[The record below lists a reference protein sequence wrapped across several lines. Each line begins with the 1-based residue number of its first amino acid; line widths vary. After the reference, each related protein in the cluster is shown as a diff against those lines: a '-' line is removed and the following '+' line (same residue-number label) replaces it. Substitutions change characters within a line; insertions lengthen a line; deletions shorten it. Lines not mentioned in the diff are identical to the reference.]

1 MESTT
6 TKELILQ
13 TAASLFG
20 TKGFSATSV
29 REISKACEVNISA
42 INYHFET
49 KENLFHQVVANQYE
63 MVDKKIAELYGEN
76 LSFESFSL
84 NVFRL
89 FVQESTMLLCT
100 YKMYLSDEFKN
111 ADNFILTTP
120 ENFGPPGINSFKK
133 TLKNNHPKLSNAE
146 IFFIIKN
153 TFSVICHSAIT
164 LISPVLK
171 NKLRSH
177 PDYCLESQEK
187 NIKKLISALMN
198 YAN

>member
-1 MESTT
+1 MELTST
-6 TKELILQ
+6 KDIILQ
-13 TAASLFG
+13 TAANLFG
-20 TKGFSATSV
+20 KKGFSATSV

-63 MVDKKIAELYGEN
+63 MVDKKITALYKEN
-76 LSFESFSL
+76 LSFENFSL
-84 NVFRL
+84 SVFRL

-100 YKMYLSDEFKN
+100 YKMYLSDEFQN
-111 ADNFILTTP
+111 ADKLILTAP

-133 TLKNNHPKLSNAE
+133 VLKNNNKMLTNTQA
-146 IFFIIKN
+146 FFIIKN

-171 NKLRSH
+171 NKLRVH

-187 NIKKLISALMN
+187 NIKKLIKALIN
-198 YAN
+198 STK